1 MTANQTARPLRHP
14 AELSASIKL
23 SRGETASARFLHLK
37 RGRPSP
43 AQIGNCER
51 GVAMVEYAILA
62 GGIAVALV
70 VALGGLGASVS
81 GKWGDV
87 NQAVAGPTFNAG

>member
-1 MTANQTARPLRHP
+1 MTANQTARQLRHP
-14 AELSASIKL
+14 VEWSASIKR
-23 SRGETASARFLHLK
+23 SCGETASARFLYFK
-37 RGRPSP
+37 RDRPSP
-43 AQIGNCER
+43 AQLGKCER

-62 GGIAVALV
+62 AGIAVALV